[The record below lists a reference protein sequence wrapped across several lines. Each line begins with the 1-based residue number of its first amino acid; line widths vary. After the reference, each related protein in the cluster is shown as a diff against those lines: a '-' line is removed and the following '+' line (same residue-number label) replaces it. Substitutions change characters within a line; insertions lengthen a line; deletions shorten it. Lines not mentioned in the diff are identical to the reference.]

1 MPNKTRMVADYMK
14 HVYMDNV
21 TNEVEHS
28 KAGKDTNAPEELD
41 TIAEL
46 AAAIGNNPNYAADM
60 EASDIITTAAIVDI
74 QDRYITD
81 NP

>member
-1 MPNKTRMVADYMK
+1 MVADYMK
-14 HVYMDNV
+14 HVYIDNV

-60 EASDIITTAAIVDI
+60 EASDIVTAAAIVDI